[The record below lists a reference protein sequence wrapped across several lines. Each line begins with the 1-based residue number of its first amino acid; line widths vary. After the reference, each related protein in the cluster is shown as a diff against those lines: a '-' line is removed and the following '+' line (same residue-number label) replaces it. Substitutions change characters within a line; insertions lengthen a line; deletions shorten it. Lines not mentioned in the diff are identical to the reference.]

1 MEVIPSDATSVR
13 TIQDIGAKIYPN
25 PVGDRLHI
33 SVENGVSARVFD
45 LSGRLAKQISI
56 TGLITVLPVSD
67 LSSGEYIVEIQ
78 TTEGTGVF
86 KLIKK

>member
-1 MEVIPSDATSVR
+1 MRAFSSQSLIVVGLLYATSLS
-13 TIQDIGAKIYPN
+13 IDYIAM
-25 PVGDRLHI
+25 LHI
-33 SVENGVSARVFD
+33 WVENGVSALVFD